1 MNGTHLL
8 VKLQELVYPL
18 REQMSVTLNH
28 LIYCQ
33 PLMDWLISSQN
44 VQPTLK
50 YGETSSLD

>member
-1 MNGTHLL
+1 MNGTHLP

-18 REQMSVTLNH
+18 RGQMSVTLNH

-33 PLMDWLISSQN
+33 PLMDWLVSSQN